1 VVIIVAI
8 KRVYCVDITFIYGLT
23 RKPETQS
30 AVQKLNN
37 NEATEATV
45 GEAKYVPKK
54 H

>member
-1 VVIIVAI
+1 M
-8 KRVYCVDITFIYGLT
+8 DSQ
-23 RKPETQS
+23 EN
-30 AVQKLNN
+30 QKHNRQYKNLNN